1 MPLAPALDWPAP
13 PVDAA
18 EGEPLSPHAKGNPKK
33 ASIRIG
39 RLKVLLCEAKASLP
53 QCKSLAFR
61 VTPAPQP
68 PQFGID
74 GLVNEHHVL
83 GMAGPTTDFD
93 IEVFFDG
100 DCPLCLR
107 EVNLLRKLDKESQ
120 RIRFTDIQA
129 ADFAPASVGLT
140 FPDLMRRIHG
150 RLPTGELVEGAEV
163 FRRLYAAV
171 GFRRAVAVSRW
182 PGVSQLVDA
191 GYSLFAKN
199 RLRLTGRC
207 TDEVCAAPS
216 RRAST

>member
-1 MPLAPALDWPAP
+1 M
-13 PVDAA
+13 AA
-18 EGEPLSPHAKGNPKK
+18 
-33 ASIRIG
+33 
-39 RLKVLLCEAKASLP
+39 
-53 QCKSLAFR
+53 
-61 VTPAPQP
+61 
-68 PQFGID
+68 
-74 GLVNEHHVL
+74 
-83 GMAGPTTDFD
+83 PTTDFD

-129 ADFAPASVGLT
+129 ADFVPASVGLT

-207 TDEVCAAPS
+207 TDDVCAAPS

>member
-1 MPLAPALDWPAP
+1 
-13 PVDAA
+13 
-18 EGEPLSPHAKGNPKK
+18 
-33 ASIRIG
+33 
-39 RLKVLLCEAKASLP
+39 
-53 QCKSLAFR
+53 
-61 VTPAPQP
+61 
-68 PQFGID
+68 
-74 GLVNEHHVL
+74 
-83 GMAGPTTDFD
+83 MAGPTTDFD

-129 ADFAPASVGLT
+129 ADFAPASVGRT
-140 FPDLMRRIHG
+140 FPELMRRIHG